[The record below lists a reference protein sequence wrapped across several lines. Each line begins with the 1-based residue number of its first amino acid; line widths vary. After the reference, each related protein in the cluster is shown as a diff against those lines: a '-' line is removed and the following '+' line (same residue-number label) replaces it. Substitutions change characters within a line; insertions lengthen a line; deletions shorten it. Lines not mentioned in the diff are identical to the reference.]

1 MKSRASLSRAERA
14 PRAWYRERWPWL
26 LIAGPA
32 VVVVASLASAW
43 LAIASDDGLVAQDY
57 YKQGL
62 LINRKLRAAGSD
74 VEAARLGATVTLHA
88 NGEVRAHLVGLPPA
102 PAEAPAH
109 LRLTL
114 AHPGHTGPQ
123 AIVALTRV
131 ADGEY
136 VGEFSEP
143 AVGRLVVTLESDSWR
158 LPTTTVRDGVVPIE
172 LGAVAGHS

>member
-1 MKSRASLSRAERA
+1 MKNRALSFPADSA
-14 PRAWYRERWPWL
+14 PRRWYRERWPWL

-32 VVVVASLASAW
+32 LVVVASLATAW
-43 LAIASDDGLVAQDY
+43 LAISSDDGLVAQDY

-62 LINRKLRAAGSD
+62 LINRKIRAAGSGE
-74 VEAARLGATVTLHA
+74 VPQLGATVTLRA
-88 NGEVRAHLVGLPPA
+88 NGEVRAQVVGLPPA
-102 PAEAPAH
+102 PAPAR

-123 AIVALTRV
+123 SIIALTRV

-136 VGEFSEP
+136 VGVFSEP
-143 AVGRLVVTLESDSWR
+143 AAGRLVVTLESDSWR
-158 LPTTTVRDGVVPIE
+158 LPTTTVQSGVGAIE

>member
-1 MKSRASLSRAERA
+1 MKNRALSFPAESA
-14 PRAWYRERWPWL
+14 PRRWHRERWPWL

-32 VVVVASLASAW
+32 LVVVASLASAW

-62 LINRKLRAAGSD
+62 LINRKLRAAGPD
-74 VEAARLGATVTLHA
+74 DTPLVGATVNLHA
-88 NGEVRAHLVGLPPA
+88 NGEVRAQVVGLPPA
-102 PAEAPAH
+102 PAEAPAR

-114 AHPGHTGPQ
+114 AHPGHAGPQ

-136 VGEFSEP
+136 VGVFSEP
-143 AVGRLVVTLESDSWR
+143 AAGRLVVTLESDSWR
-158 LPTTTVRDGVVPIE
+158 LPTTTVQSGVGAIE
-172 LGAVAGHS
+172 LGSVAGHQ

>member
-32 VVVVASLASAW
+32 LVVVASLASAW

-74 VEAARLGATVTLHA
+74 EAARLGATVTLHA